1 MMEQTQVFV
10 DDASKI
16 QNMQLVYSYCG
27 NIVKQ
32 FSCNMCIVFLA
43 FVNFSL
49 ALFH

>member
-10 DDASKI
+10 DDASKS

-49 ALFH
+49 VLFH